1 MPPLLLSIR
10 KFEAFGS
17 CEPGTMDNDQIYMK
31 TTYWPLD
38 DQIYISNKSQYRIYS
53 FNWCVFFPV
62 LTFLHMK
69 GRLDLYCL
77 PKKSFV
83 GLLAQ
88 WHQLIWHLFKY
99 CCVTLCVEFLLF
111 LFSEFYMWIIFP
123 KRSIYFMDVSSIKI
137 EYKITKQVFWYSHKS
152 QLRVK
157 KQSSGVWTIEHG
169 ESILISSDILSK
181 RQDEYEYDGI
191 MYLYCS
197 KKKQAENGNGVKMLL
212 IVL

>member
-1 MPPLLLSIR
+1 
-10 KFEAFGS
+10 
-17 CEPGTMDNDQIYMK
+17 
-31 TTYWPLD
+31 
-38 DQIYISNKSQYRIYS
+38 
-53 FNWCVFFPV
+53 
-62 LTFLHMK
+62 
-69 GRLDLYCL
+69 
-77 PKKSFV
+77 
-83 GLLAQ
+83 
-88 WHQLIWHLFKY
+88 
-99 CCVTLCVEFLLF
+99 
-111 LFSEFYMWIIFP
+111 
-123 KRSIYFMDVSSIKI
+123 MDVSSIKI